1 MRNRLERG
9 YSLVE
14 VLIAATITGVVIMSI
29 FTVITLAQRNVKHG
43 QQITAANAVA
53 TRVLED
59 LSLMSS
65 TDIILNFGLTDS
77 TTLGTV
83 TVNEIDYPNSVARDT
98 NATINS
104 TVDPS
109 GYLARWQALVP
120 AATFRNG
127 RVVLVITPANPR
139 IVAQP
144 ITTAQ
149 VIQVRGFVEWS
160 EGVRRRN
167 VTFLSSKL
175 QRPTI

>member
-1 MRNRLERG
+1 MKQRFEKG

-29 FTVITLAQRNVKHG
+29 FTVITLAQRNVKSG
-43 QQITAANAVA
+43 KQMTAANAVA

-59 LSLMSS
+59 LSLMSA
-65 TDIILNFGLTDS
+65 TDVTLNFGLTNGM
-77 TTLGTV
+77 TLSSN
-83 TVNEIDYPNSVARDT
+83 TVNGVAYPGSVLRDT
-98 NATINS
+98 DATIDA

-109 GYLARWQALVP
+109 EYLTRWKTLLP
-120 AATFRNG
+120 PETFRNG

-139 IVAQP
+139 VVAQN

-167 VTFLSSKL
+167 VSFVSSKL
-175 QRPTI
+175 QRPN